1 MNKEVLLTVLGVI
14 GTLGGTLLGWLLNA
28 YTYKIGRTEIRG
40 TFETRIPMPPARPD
54 DAAGG
59 TVKKEYFIKCCAK
72 NSRQIAVLLENF
84 HFEVQKS
91 KDAKTVRVSALN
103 EKDSCCC
110 VGKVQVSARTA
121 MAPQIIEPRK
131 LQFFTVRID
140 TADPEIQY
148 AKLTLC
154 AYDEDGK
161 LHKFLVYNG
170 LKAKRPPAHTPRD

>member
-28 YTYKIGRTEIRG
+28 YTYRIGRTEIRG
-40 TFETRIPMPPARPD
+40 TFETRITVPPARPD

-59 TVKKEYFIKCCAK
+59 TEKKEYFIKCCAK
-72 NSRQIAVLLENF
+72 IA
-84 HFEVQKS
+84 
-91 KDAKTVRVSALN
+91 
-103 EKDSCCC
+103 
-110 VGKVQVSARTA
+110 G
-121 MAPQIIEPRK
+121 K

-140 TADPEIQY
+140 TTDPEIEY
-148 AKLTLC
+148 MKLTLC

-170 LKAKRPPAHTPRD
+170 SKVKRPPVHAPRH

>member
-28 YTYKIGRTEIRG
+28 YTYKIGRTEIHG
-40 TFETRIPMPPARPD
+40 TFETRITMPPARPD
-54 DAAGG
+54 DAADGS
-59 TVKKEYFIKCCAK
+59 VKKEYFIKCCAK

-84 HFEVQKS
+84 YFEVQKS
-91 KDAKTVRVSALN
+91 KGAKIVRISALN

-110 VGKVQVSARTA
+110 VGNVQVSARTA
-121 MAPQIIEPRK
+121 MTPQIIEPRK

-140 TADPEIQY
+140 TADSEIQY
-148 AKLTLC
+148 TKLTLC

-170 LKAKRPPAHTPRD
+170 LKVKRPPAHTPKD